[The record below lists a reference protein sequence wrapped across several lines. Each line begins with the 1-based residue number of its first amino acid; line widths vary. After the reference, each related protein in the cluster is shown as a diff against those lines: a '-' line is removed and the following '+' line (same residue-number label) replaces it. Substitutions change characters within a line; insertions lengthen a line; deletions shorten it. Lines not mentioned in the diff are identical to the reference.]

1 MSTEPYAPI
10 RGRALL
16 ALRACAAHPQGL
28 RHQAYPTYMPMLVEM
43 GFVEERH
50 VRGVGHS
57 QPAWFLTQ
65 AGRAAIVELEPSETR
80 EDR

>member
-1 MSTEPYAPI
+1 MPTEPHTSV

-43 GFVEERH
+43 GLVEERK
-50 VRGVGHS
+50 VRGPGRA
-57 QPAWFLTQ
+57 QPAWFLT
-65 AGRAAIVELEPSETR
+65 APSRSLIAELGPSEVR
-80 EDR
+80 D